1 MALADN
7 FQGLCSP
14 LHPSSEGNVVWP
26 LGIACFAT
34 AYTPS
39 VGEACKHACLF
50 SRLSVN
56 YFLSRR
62 KYLSVNKHLW
72 RIFSHEILFRV
83 EKHTWDDQLESC
95 PCLTTLGRW
104 TGKAACPHC
113 PQGSVGTT
121 CLINI

>member
-39 VGEACKHACLF
+39 VGEACEHAFLF
-50 SRLSVN
+50 SRFSVN
-56 YFLSRR
+56 YFYREENIFQKTSIYGEYFLM
-62 KYLSVNKHLW
+62 KYCFVLRSIPGMTNW
-72 RIFSHEILFRV
+72 RVVL
-83 EKHTWDDQLESC
+83 
-95 PCLTTLGRW
+95 
-104 TGKAACPHC
+104 A
-113 PQGSVGTT
+113 
-121 CLINI
+121 